1 MPCFYPSY
9 FVYFF
14 LNCCRYSG
22 IINNYLLTNTK
33 NISYRPKR
41 KKWNKKW
48 RNCWKRLCIVSLQ
61 ETNEFFSN
69 VRYSNGKQN
78 CLIFTAFMSF
88 GRQTNREFLTFFN
101 TTNTVFLVL
110 ISCIWAE
117 QKVSAAA
124 AAEATAVE
132 SR

>member
-1 MPCFYPSY
+1 M
-9 FVYFF
+9 F
-14 LNCCRYSG
+14 LSIAFCVLFSQLLSVFW
-22 IINNYLLTNTK
+22 NNKQLFANEHKKHLLSSK
-33 NISYRPKR
+33 AKKR
-41 KKWNKKW
+41 KKKW

-61 ETNEFFSN
+61 ETNEFFYN

>member
-1 MPCFYPSY
+1 MIIAIKSCHVFIHR
-9 FVYFF
+9 VLCRFF

-41 KKWNKKW
+41 KKRKKKMEKLLEKTLHCFIA
-48 RNCWKRLCIVSLQ
+48 RDKRI
-61 ETNEFFSN
+61 FFSN
-69 VRYSNGKQN
+69 VKYSNGKQN

-110 ISCIWAE
+110 IFCI
-117 QKVSAAA
+117 
-124 AAEATAVE
+124 
-132 SR
+132 